1 MVKDGEN
8 RIQALKE
15 YYFDLRFDEK
25 SWSDMLEA
33 EAVLKEKFKKVNIGI
48 ALSPFTFIPKDLFE
62 EEKAREYLS
71 HLMNLEKDDQV
82 QATLVPEMNAFIL
95 FVLPFWLDKRLADLP
110 KAEELEHLAVRLLLK
125 AKAESEDSDQPFL
138 WAHLG
143 NSRVWLGAIEN
154 SELKYV
160 NSFPFESENDALYF
174 LLLLFDHTGLAP
186 DRTTLH
192 LSGKID
198 PDRALFKN
206 LVRFVA
212 QPEFW
217 EKSEK
222 PAFGPQLAEYPSHWF
237 FDLLSLDKAND

>member
-1 MVKDGEN
+1 MVKDSEN
-8 RIQALKE
+8 QIQALKE

-33 EAVLKEKFKKVNIGI
+33 EEILKEDFKKVNIGV
-48 ALSPFTFIPKDLFE
+48 ALSPFTFVPQDLFE
-62 EEKAREYLS
+62 EDKARDYLS
-71 HLMNLEKDDQV
+71 HLMQLEKDDRV
-82 QATLVPEMNAFIL
+82 QANLVPEMNAYIL

-110 KAEELEHLAVRLLLK
+110 GTKALEHLSVRLLQR

-143 NSRVWLGAIEN
+143 NSSVWLGAIEN
-154 SELKYV
+154 SELKYA

-217 EKSEK
+217 QK
-222 PAFGPQLAEYPSHWF
+222 PEALTFGPQLAEYPSHWF
-237 FDLLSLDKAND
+237 FDLLSLDKVND